1 MGTSGKDQ
9 EDLEM
14 ITWGITTIFQE
25 AQRVDHHP
33 YNEEEKQVLV
43 DKEDDDETVG
53 KHKTLEYRVQVSMGW
68 ILSKGPIH
76 NRGLSWTAPAA

>member
-53 KHKTLEYRVQVSMGW
+53 KHKNLGSTE
-68 ILSKGPIH
+68 SK
-76 NRGLSWTAPAA
+76 

>member
-1 MGTSGKDQ
+1 MRTSRKDQ

-25 AQRVDHHP
+25 AQRVDHRP
-33 YNEEEKQVLV
+33 YNELV

-53 KHKTLEYRVQVSMGW
+53 ETQNLGSTEAK
-68 ILSKGPIH
+68 
-76 NRGLSWTAPAA
+76 

>member
-53 KHKTLEYRVQVSMGW
+53 ETQKPWMYRSQVSMGW
-68 ILSKGPIH
+68 Y
-76 NRGLSWTAPAA
+76 